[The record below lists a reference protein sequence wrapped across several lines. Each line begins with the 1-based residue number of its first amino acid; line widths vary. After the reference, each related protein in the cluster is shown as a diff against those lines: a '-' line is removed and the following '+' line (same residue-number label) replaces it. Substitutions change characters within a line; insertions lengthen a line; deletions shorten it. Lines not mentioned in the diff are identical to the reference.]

1 MRLLIINLV
10 AVALLLSSAVS
21 ASAISMFFSNLQ
33 ALGGADLNALN
44 AGDQISIQLRL
55 DTEGETQ
62 ITSVFNSLGV
72 DPALLSFVSGTSP
85 GQILFNTSTFEG
97 VARVSNPALNP
108 SDPAGQVRAAN
119 FAAADPS
126 NIGSANQLLATVI
139 FEAVAGAGGTTAI
152 TQIVTVGDDVT
163 VNGVVSAYT
172 PAAASGPIT
181 VLPIPEPGTA
191 LLMGLGLAGLGVA
204 GRRR

>member
-44 AGDQISIQLRL
+44 AGDQISIQLRM

-72 DPALLSFVSGTSP
+72 DPGLLSFVSGTSP

-97 VARVSNPALNP
+97 VARVSQPALNP
-108 SDPAGQVRAAN
+108 GDPAGQVRAAN
-119 FAAADPS
+119 FAAAGPS
-126 NIGSANQLLATVI
+126 GVSSANQLLATVI
-139 FEAVAGAGGTTAI
+139 FEAVAGAGGTTSV

-163 VNGVVSAYT
+163 VGGVVSAYT